1 MSNEI
6 EEIKDKLDI
15 IDYVGRV
22 VQLKKTG
29 QNHKGLCPF
38 HSEKTPSFIV
48 SQDKQIFHCFG
59 CNEGGDIFAWVMKT
73 DGMEFTE
80 ALQKLASDAGV
91 TLTREHNPER
101 SDAREKLFDIN
112 EEACAFFEQNLKS
125 DAGKMAADY
134 FKKRKLTDK
143 TIKEFRLGYAPGMN
157 VLVKKMTA
165 EGYDKKDLVAAGVA
179 KEKDTKLVDQ
189 FRSRVTFPII
199 NTGGRPVGFS
209 ARVLG
214 DGMPKYLNT
223 PSTDIYDK
231 SGILYGI
238 YQAKEPM
245 RKQNHTIV
253 VEGNMD
259 VIASHQAGVKNVVA
273 SSGTALTE
281 RQLDI
286 LKKFSP
292 NIKLAFDIDPAG
304 DMATR
309 RAIEMAFAK
318 RINLK
323 IIEIPDGKDPA
334 DVVEKDP
341 KKWVEAV
348 KEATYVMDYL
358 FEKLFT
364 ADIEKDIL
372 KKKKVTREFISF
384 IAKLEDMIERD
395 HYIKKLAEK
404 INVGEDAIRKTLD
417 RTSQKSSFDK
427 LKEVK
432 SDVQNE
438 PIKGIVGMR
447 EQIEERILGIGLGIE
462 ECHSFIFEGL
472 DPDDFNTVTM
482 NMLYKKA
489 KNHYNA
495 KKVFDLKE
503 FNKLLSGEEAKSFN
517 VLLVKNELETENLNE
532 DEVQEEIFYLAK
544 KIKQLNIAN
553 EKANLSQEIK
563 EAEKRKDDKCAKDLI
578 KKMQDLLKKEQNL

>member
-15 IDYVGRV
+15 VDYVGKV

-29 QNHKGLCPF
+29 QNYKGLCPF

-73 DGMEFTE
+73 DGMEFSE
-80 ALQKLASDAGV
+80 ALKKLAADAGV

-112 EEACAFFEQNLKS
+112 EEACAFFEGNLKS
-125 DAGKMAADY
+125 DTGKTAADY

-157 VLVKKMTA
+157 ALIKKMTA
-165 EGYDKKDLVAAGVA
+165 EGYDKKDMVSAGVA
-179 KEKDTKLVDQ
+179 KEKEGKLVDQ
-189 FRSRVTFPII
+189 FRARVTFPII

-214 DGMPKYLNT
+214 DGIPKYLNT

-238 YQAKEPM
+238 YQAKEAM

-318 RINLK
+318 GINLK
-323 IIEIPDGKDPA
+323 IIEIPEGKDAA
-334 DVVEKDP
+334 DVVAKDP
-341 KKWVEAV
+341 KIWIDAV

-364 ADIEKDIL
+364 GDIEKDIL

-417 RTSQKSSFDK
+417 RTSPKASLDKS
-427 LKEVK
+427 KEAK
-432 SDVQNE
+432 SDIQNE
-438 PIKGIVGMR
+438 PIKVVVGMR
-447 EQIEERILGIGLGIE
+447 GQIEERVLGIGLGVE
-462 ECHSFIFEGL
+462 KCHGFLFESL
-472 DPDDFNTVTM
+472 EPEDFNTDTM

-495 KKVFDLKE
+495 NKVFDLKE
-503 FNKLLSGEEAKSFN
+503 FNKLLKQEEAKSFN

-532 DEVQEEIFYLAK
+532 EEVQEEIFYLAK
-544 KIKQLNIAN
+544 KIKQLNVAD
-553 EKANLSQEIK
+553 EKAALSREIK

-578 KKMQDLLKKEQNL
+578 KKMQELLKKEQSL

>member
-1 MSNEI
+1 MSNEV

-15 IDYVGRV
+15 VDYVGKV

-29 QNHKGLCPF
+29 QNYKGLCPF
-38 HSEKTPSFIV
+38 HNEKTPSFIV

-73 DGMEFTE
+73 DGMEFVE
-80 ALQKLASDAGV
+80 ALKKLAADAGV
-91 TLTREHNPER
+91 TLTREYNPEK

-112 EEACAFFEQNLKS
+112 EEACAFFEKNMRS
-125 DAGKMAADY
+125 DAGKNALAY

-143 TIKEFRLGYAPGMN
+143 TIKEFRLGYASGGN
-157 VLVKKMTA
+157 ALLKKLISD
-165 EGYDKKDLVAAGVA
+165 GYKKSDLVGAGVA
-179 KEKDTKLVDQ
+179 KVKDGKLVDQ

-199 NTGGRPVGFS
+199 NTGGRVVGFS

-214 DGMPKYLNT
+214 DSLPKYLNT

-238 YQAKEPM
+238 YQAKEAM

-309 RAIEMAFAK
+309 RAIEKAFAK
-318 RINLK
+318 GINLK
-323 IIEIPDGKDPA
+323 IIQIPEGKDAA
-334 DVVEKDP
+334 DLVAKDP
-341 KKWVEAV
+341 KKWIEAV

-358 FEKLFT
+358 FDKLFT
-364 ADIEKDIL
+364 ADTQKDIL
-372 KKKKVTREFISF
+372 KKKKATREFISF
-384 IAKLEDMIERD
+384 IAKLEDFVEKD
-395 HYIKKLAEK
+395 HYIKKLADK

-417 RTSQKSSFDK
+417 KQVITKEKEKIEPEKKPKKEGGAREKVEIRLLGVALGNEKCHEFLFSNVDTSD
-427 LKEVK
+427 
-432 SDVQNE
+432 
-438 PIKGIVGMR
+438 
-447 EQIEERILGIGLGIE
+447 
-462 ECHSFIFEGL
+462 FESAEAL
-472 DPDDFNTVTM
+472 E
-482 NMLYKKA
+482 LYTKA
-489 KNHYNA
+489 KKHYNTG
-495 KKVFDLKE
+495 KVFSLNK
-503 FNKLLSGEEAKSFN
+503 FNKLLEPEEAKN
-517 VLLVKNELETENLNE
+517 LGVLLVKTELETENL
-532 DEVQEEIFYLAK
+532 DEEEIQEEVFYLAK
-544 KIKQLNIAN
+544 KIKQLNIDS
-553 EKANLSQEIK
+553 EKAQISQEIK
-563 EAEKRKDDKCAKDLI
+563 EAEKRKDDKCAKDLV
-578 KKMQDLLKKEQNL
+578 KKMQELLKKERNL

>member
-1 MSNEI
+1 MSNEV

-15 IDYVGRV
+15 VDYVGKV

-29 QNHKGLCPF
+29 QNYKGLCPF
-38 HSEKTPSFIV
+38 HNEKTPSFIV
-48 SQDKQIFHCFG
+48 SHDKQIFHCFG

-73 DGMEFTE
+73 DGMEFVE
-80 ALQKLASDAGV
+80 ALKKLAADAGV
-91 TLTREHNPER
+91 TLTKSYNPEK
-101 SDAREKLFDIN
+101 SDVREKLFDIN
-112 EEACAFFEQNLKS
+112 EEACVFFEKNMKS
-125 DAGKMAADY
+125 IAGKKAHDY

-143 TIKEFRLGYAPGMN
+143 TISEFRLGYAPGMN
-157 VLVKKMTA
+157 ALLKKMTT
-165 EGYDKKDLVAAGVA
+165 EGYDKKDLISAGVA
-179 KEKDTKLVDQ
+179 KVKDGKLVDQ
-189 FRSRVTFPII
+189 FRNRVTFPII
-199 NTGGRPVGFS
+199 NTGGRPVGFT

-238 YQAKEPM
+238 YQAKEAM

-318 RINLK
+318 GINIK

-341 KKWVEAV
+341 KKWVKAV

-364 ADIEKDIL
+364 SDIEKDIL

-395 HYIKKLAEK
+395 HYIKKLADK
-404 INVGEDAIRKTLD
+404 INVGEDAIRKTLEKNKETPKRVSAEPEKKEKKVQGTRD
-417 RTSQKSSFDK
+417 RIEGRLIGAALNDEKSHEFFFETMDEEDFKSE
-427 LKEVK
+427 EVF
-432 SDVQNE
+432 V
-438 PIKGIVGMR
+438 
-447 EQIEERILGIGLGIE
+447 
-462 ECHSFIFEGL
+462 
-472 DPDDFNTVTM
+472 
-482 NMLYKKA
+482 LYKKA

-495 KKVFDLKE
+495 DKVFSLKK
-503 FNKLLSGEEAKSFN
+503 FNKLLNTEEAKDFN
-517 VLLVKNELETENLNE
+517 VLLVRTELETENL
-532 DEVQEEIFYLAK
+532 DEEEIQEEVFYLAK
-544 KIKQLNIAN
+544 KIKQLNIDS
-553 EKANLSQEIK
+553 EKAQISRDIK

-578 KKMQDLLKKEQNL
+578 KKMQELLKKERNL

>member
-1 MSNEI
+1 MNEV

-15 IDYVGRV
+15 VDYVGRV

-29 QNHKGLCPF
+29 QNYKGLCPF
-38 HSEKTPSFIV
+38 HNEKTPSFIV

-73 DGMEFTE
+73 DGMEFVE
-80 ALQKLASDAGV
+80 AMKKLAADAGV
-91 TLTREHNPER
+91 TLAKKYSPEKN
-101 SDAREKLFDIN
+101 DAREKLFDIN
-112 EEACAFFEQNLKS
+112 EEACEFFEKNLKS
-125 DAGKMAADY
+125 TDGKKALDY

-143 TIKEFRLGYAPGMN
+143 TIREFRLGYAPGGN
-157 VLVKKMTA
+157 ALIKKMIV
-165 EGYDKKDLVAAGVA
+165 EGYEKKDLISAGVA
-179 KEKDTKLVDQ
+179 KVTDGQLVDQ
-189 FRSRVTFPII
+189 FRNRVTFPII
-199 NTGGRPVGFS
+199 NTGGRVVGFS

-214 DGMPKYLNT
+214 DGLPKYINT
-223 PSTDIYDK
+223 ASTDIYDK

-238 YQAKEPM
+238 HQAKESM

-309 RAIEMAFAK
+309 RAIEMAFQK
-318 RINLK
+318 GINIK
-323 IIEIPDGKDPA
+323 IIEIPEGKDPA
-334 DVVEKDP
+334 DVVQKDP
-341 KKWVEAV
+341 KKWIEAV
-348 KEATYVMDYL
+348 KEAMYVMDYL

-364 ADIEKDIL
+364 PDIEKDIL
-372 KKKKVTREFISF
+372 KKKKATREFISF
-384 IAKLEDMIERD
+384 ITKIDDMIERD
-395 HYIKKLAEK
+395 HYIKKLADK
-404 INVGEDAIRKTLD
+404 INVGEDAVRKTLD
-417 RTSQKSSFDK
+417 KNKESSKKHMEEPENKKNKSQGSRDK
-427 LKEVK
+427 V
-432 SDVQNE
+432 
-438 PIKGIVGMR
+438 
-447 EQIEERILGIGLGIE
+447 EERLLGIAFNNKKSHKFL
-462 ECHSFIFEGL
+462 FENMEL
-472 DPDDFNTVTM
+472 DDFKSEESFV
-482 NMLYKKA
+482 LYKKA

-495 KKVFDLKE
+495 NKVFDLKG
-503 FNKLLSGEEAKSFN
+503 FNKLLTGEEAKSFN

-532 DEVQEEIFYLAK
+532 DEVQEEVFYLAK
-544 KIKQLNIAN
+544 KIKQLNVAD
-553 EKANLSQEIK
+553 EKANIALEIK

-578 KKMQDLLKKEQNL
+578 KKMQELLKKEQNL

>member
-1 MSNEI
+1 MSNEV

-15 IDYVGRV
+15 VDYVGRV

-29 QNHKGLCPF
+29 QNYKGLCPF

-59 CNEGGDIFAWVMKT
+59 CGEGGDIFAWVMKT
-73 DGMEFTE
+73 DGMEFVE
-80 ALQKLASDAGV
+80 AMKKLAADAGV
-91 TLTREHNPER
+91 TLTNNYSPEK
-101 SDAREKLFDIN
+101 SDKRDKLFDIN
-112 EEACAFFEQNLKS
+112 EEACAFFERNIQS
-125 DAGKMAADY
+125 DAGKVAHDY

-143 TIKEFRLGYAPGMN
+143 TIKEFRLGYAPSMN
-157 VLVKKMTA
+157 ALLKKLIA
-165 EGYDKKDLVAAGVA
+165 EGYDKKDLTGAGVA
-179 KEKDTKLVDQ
+179 KVKDGKLVDQ
-189 FRSRVTFPII
+189 FRNRVTFPII
-199 NTGGRPVGFS
+199 NTGGRVVGFS

-214 DGMPKYLNT
+214 DGLPKYINT
-223 PSTDIYDK
+223 ASTDIYDK

-238 YQAKEPM
+238 YQAKESM

-309 RAIEMAFAK
+309 RAIELAFQK
-318 RINLK
+318 GINIK

-334 DVVEKDP
+334 DVVAKDP
-341 KKWVEAV
+341 KRWIEAV

-364 ADIEKDIL
+364 SDTQKDIL
-372 KKKKVTREFISF
+372 KKKKATREFISF
-384 IAKLEDMIERD
+384 IAKLEDMIEKD
-395 HYIKKLAEK
+395 HYIKKLADK
-404 INVGEDAIRKTLD
+404 INVGEDAIRKTLEKNVEFPKRNTDEPEKKEKKGQGTRVKIED
-417 RTSQKSSFDK
+417 RLLGVALNNKKSHKFLFEK
-427 LKEVK
+427 MEV
-432 SDVQNE
+432 
-438 PIKGIVGMR
+438 
-447 EQIEERILGIGLGIE
+447 
-462 ECHSFIFEGL
+462 
-472 DPDDFNTVTM
+472 DDFQSEEANS
-482 NMLYKKA
+482 LYKKA

-495 KKVFDLKE
+495 NKVFDLKD
-503 FNKLLSGEEAKSFN
+503 FNKFLKNEEATSFN

-532 DEVQEEIFYLAK
+532 DEVQEEVFYLAK
-544 KIKQLNIAN
+544 KIKQLDIAD
-553 EKANLSQEIK
+553 EKADLSQEIK

-578 KKMQDLLKKEQNL
+578 KKMQGLLKKEQNL